1 MGYFKIEFFFVFFR
15 ACRLKKK
22 AQHEANK
29 IKLHG
34 LEHEHK
40 KLLNGIQ
47 QMKQLLVAKVNA
59 DSSNKEE
66 INRHMDKV
74 VKNATSKFLNQ
85 INEASKVQG

>member
-1 MGYFKIEFFFVFFR
+1 
-15 ACRLKKK
+15 
-22 AQHEANK
+22 
-29 IKLHG
+29 
-34 LEHEHK
+34 
-40 KLLNGIQ
+40 
-47 QMKQLLVAKVNA
+47 MKQLLVAKVNA